1 MTKNLRKYFPIFL
14 LPTLVCFT
22 IAFVAPFIM
31 GVGLSFTKFTTV
43 LDATFVGIQNYIIA
57 FTHDN
62 EFINALGFSTIFT
75 IVSVITVNIFSFI
88 LALLLTRGL
97 KGTNLFRSVFFLPNL
112 IGGIVL
118 GYI

>member
-1 MTKNLRKYFPIFL
+1 MG
-14 LPTLVCFT
+14 FT
-22 IAFVAPFIM
+22 
-31 GVGLSFTKFTTV
+31 
-43 LDATFVGIQNYIIA
+43 NYILA

-62 EFINALGFSTIFT
+62 EFINALGFTTLFT
-75 IVSVITVNIFSFI
+75 IVSVVTVNIFAFV
-88 LALLLTRGL
+88 LALLLTKGL